1 MNKKNTKLVLLG
13 RLNIQNRVFYDTLAK
28 VQGISIVLKS
38 YEELNIMNQMDRN
51 WILLVEFSGIGEVNN
66 LLKVENLVVYNIPD
80 DISEVQLMEMKNLKG
95 VLFKS
100 SPHEHLIKCI
110 EHVSQGGMWLP
121 RQLMVAMLK
130 NLLITT
136 APSHD
141 ILDLLTRREQQ
152 ILQRLVNGYS
162 NQQIADELFVTESTV
177 KTHVYKLYRKINVRC
192 RREAIS
198 LMKQRHS
205 GSDIEQNPNFIANSV
220 LEYT

>member
-1 MNKKNTKLVLLG
+1 MSIKNTNLVLLG
-13 RLNIQNRVFYDTLAK
+13 HLNIQNRVLYDTLAK
-28 VQGISIVLKS
+28 VQGISVTLKS
-38 YEELNIMNQMDRN
+38 CEDFNMTNKMDN
-51 WILLVEFSGIGEVNN
+51 NDVLLIEFSDIEGINN
-66 LLKVENLVVYNIPD
+66 LLEVGMLIIYNIPD
-80 DISEVQLMEMKNLKG
+80 DVSEVQLIKMKNLKG

-100 SPHEHLIKCI
+100 SSHEHLIKCI

-198 LMKQRHS
+198 LMKQRHKR
-205 GSDIEQNPNFIANSV
+205 SDIEQNPNFIANTV